1 MLVDLHAH
9 YPMHVGPPEPWPV
22 ALQWWS
28 ERGRASFVDRF
39 DAAVLGCASR
49 LWNWESFTAG
59 PRVTIDGMRAG
70 GVGVA
75 LSVLCSPLLEMGNRL
90 TMRYSRKP
98 PYGAPPEDRYTTV
111 LLRQMAAVEQRVARR
126 HPHAV
131 TIARSPAEIDAAQ
144 AAGKLALVHCVEGG
158 FSLGASPGSIERSVR
173 LLAARGVAYV
183 TLAHLAWR
191 QVATNVPSAPF
202 ASDDLYDKVFPQP
215 DVGLS
220 ELGRAAVRAMV
231 AEGVLLDVTHMSATA
246 LDDTFALLDELDSER
261 TVPVLASHCGY
272 RFGAQAY
279 NLNDTTI
286 RRIAAR
292 GGAIGLIL
300 STYFVAD
307 GLDVAPSSFDE
318 SFDLL
323 CRHIDAIRGVTGSY
337 EHIAVGTDLDGF
349 IKPTLPGLGDSA
361 QLGRLGPALV
371 ARYGSATSE
380 AIQSGNAMR
389 VLRAGW
395 RGTRVESAGD
405 FAGYF
410 RSATLR
416 KGSAPNESER

>member
-9 YPMHVGPPEPWPV
+9 YPMHVGPPDSRRM
-22 ALQWWS
+22 ALQVWS
-28 ERGRASFVDRF
+28 ERGRASLVDRF
-39 DAAVLGCASR
+39 DASVLGYASR
-49 LWNWESFTAG
+49 LWNWESARAG
-59 PRVTIDGMRAG
+59 PRVTINSMRAG
-70 GVGVA
+70 GIGVA

-98 PYGAPPEDRYTTV
+98 PYGGPPEDRYATV
-111 LLRQMAAVEQRVARR
+111 LLRQMDAVERRVARR

-131 TIARSPAEIDAAQ
+131 EIARSPVEVDAAH

-158 FSLGASPGSIERSVR
+158 FSLGASPESIERTVR

-183 TLAHLAWR
+183 TLAHLVWR
-191 QVATNVPSAPF
+191 GVATNVPSVPF
-202 ASDDLYDKVFPQP
+202 ASDDLYNRIFPQP

-231 AEGVLLDVTHMSATA
+231 AEGVLLDVTHMSQAA
-246 LDDTFALLDELDSER
+246 LDDTFTLLDELDPEG

-272 RFGAQAY
+272 RFGPQVY
-279 NLNDTTI
+279 NLDDATI

-292 GGAIGLIL
+292 DGVIGMIL
-300 STYFVAD
+300 STYFIAD
-307 GLDVAPSSFDE
+307 GLDTQPSSFDE

-323 CRHIDAIRGVTGSY
+323 CRHVDAIHGVTGSY
-337 EHIAVGTDLDGF
+337 AHIAVGTDLDGF

-361 QLGRLGPALV
+361 QLKRLGPALE
-371 ARYGSATSE
+371 ARYGRATAD

-389 VLRAGW
+389 VLQTGW
-395 RGTRVESAGD
+395 RGARTAGV
-405 FAGYF
+405 
-410 RSATLR
+410 S
-416 KGSAPNESER
+416 SAPSG